1 MHGFNFVFTSR
12 SATLLRPRK
21 LPCTQLYS
29 YVLTDEWPMDYALK
43 HQVGDSHNWND
54 AVAKALRRV
63 VRLVGLSRIFT
74 VKWDDDP
81 PICQTLALAVGLKK
95 RTGRGEDSSEGSYR

>member
-12 SATLLRPRK
+12 NATLLRPRK

-29 YVLTDEWPMDYALK
+29 CVLTDEWPMDYALK
-43 HQVGDSHNWND
+43 RQVGDSYSWND

-63 VRLVGLSRIFT
+63 VRLVGVSRIFT
-74 VKWDDDP
+74 VKWDDDLP
-81 PICQTLALAVGLKK
+81 DTCP
-95 RTGRGEDSSEGSYR
+95 RRWS